1 MHWIGHLSAGAEV
14 RRGGAPGHRRG
25 GHPARGRQHR
35 EPASGR
41 YGQRQDHRNRRGHRR
56 GSRRRAGA
64 EAVGG
69 GCGQRPGR
77 GTRQRHGGRGA
88 RHRRL
93 RERGSDPAG
102 ALANG
107 TVDVVLGIDDSA
119 SDGDFWRSASYL
131 PTGIAL
137 FALSPDA
144 GIPTQDSG
152 ATFAAQVSSK
162 SAWAVSNGFGESSL
176 TPTDSLKEA
185 FEALDVSNGF
195 GESSLT
201 PTDSLKEAFEAL
213 EAGSVQYVAADAVI
227 GLYAAHGQGLALEAG
242 SVQYVAADAVI
253 GLYAAHGQ
261 GLDVSIV
268 AMLMSPTG
276 YCMGVS
282 NENVD
287 LQTAAGDVLARL
299 VSDGTINVIERKWLG
314 TTVALGDLTV
324 VSDLT
329 ASAADAATGS
339 DNEDAGDT
347 GDTGDTGSSDSG
359 DTGSEDTGSGD
370 SSDGS
375 DESGDTGSGDDSGS
389 EDSGD
394 AGDSGSSGDEDAAE

>member
-1 MHWIGHLSAGAEV
+1 MRKRSFVAVAFAALLAVGLFGLAGCTGSGTYQPELKSAEV
-14 RRGGAPGHRRG
+14 APPVIGEEGTLRVG
-25 GHPARGRQHR
+25 VNTENPPLAGMG
-35 EPASGR
+35 SGKII
-41 YGQRQDHRNRRGHRR
+41 GIDVDI
-56 GSRRRAGA
+56 AA
-64 EAVGG
+64 
-69 GCGQRPGR
+69 
-77 GTRQRHGGRGA
+77 
-88 RHRRL
+88 
-93 RERGSDPAG
+93 
-102 ALANG
+102 ALADELG
-107 TVDVVLGIDDSA
+107 LKLSVVDVVLGIDDSA

-185 FEALDVSNGF
+185 FE
-195 GESSLT
+195 
-201 PTDSLKEAFEAL
+201 
-213 EAGSVQYVAADAVI
+213 
-227 GLYAAHGQGLALEAG
+227 ALEAG

-329 ASAADAATGS
+329 ASAADAVTGS
-339 DNEDAGDT
+339 DSEDT
-347 GDTGDTGSSDSG
+347 GDSGDTGSSDSG

-394 AGDSGSSGDEDAAE
+394 AGDSGSSGEEDATE

>member
-1 MHWIGHLSAGAEV
+1 MRKRSFVAVAFAALLAVGLFGLAGCTGSGTYQPELKSAEV
-14 RRGGAPGHRRG
+14 APPVIGEEGTLRVG
-25 GHPARGRQHR
+25 VNTENPPLAGMG
-35 EPASGR
+35 SGKII
-41 YGQRQDHRNRRGHRR
+41 GIDVDIAAALADELGLKL
-56 GSRRRAGA
+56 S
-64 EAVGG
+64 VVDV
-69 GCGQRPGR
+69 
-77 GTRQRHGGRGA
+77 
-88 RHRRL
+88 
-93 RERGSDPAG
+93 GSDPAG
-102 ALANG
+102 
-107 TVDVVLGIDDSA
+107 VLGIDDSA

-162 SAWAVSNGFGESSL
+162 SAWAVSNGFGESGL

-185 FEALDVSNGF
+185 FE
-195 GESSLT
+195 
-201 PTDSLKEAFEAL
+201 
-213 EAGSVQYVAADAVI
+213 
-227 GLYAAHGQGLALEAG
+227 ALEAG

-287 LQTAAGDVLARL
+287 LQTAAGDVLACL

-329 ASAADAATGS
+329 VSAADAATGS
-339 DNEDAGDT
+339 DSEDT
-347 GDTGDTGSSDSG
+347 GDSGDTGSSDSG
-359 DTGSEDTGSGD
+359 DSGDTGSEDAGSGD

-375 DESGDTGSGDDSGS
+375 DESSDTGSGDDSGS

-394 AGDSGSSGDEDAAE
+394 AGDSGSSGEEDATE

>member
-1 MHWIGHLSAGAEV
+1 M
-14 RRGGAPGHRRG
+14 
-25 GHPARGRQHR
+25 
-35 EPASGR
+35 
-41 YGQRQDHRNRRGHRR
+41 
-56 GSRRRAGA
+56 
-64 EAVGG
+64 
-69 GCGQRPGR
+69 
-77 GTRQRHGGRGA
+77 
-88 RHRRL
+88 
-93 RERGSDPAG
+93 
-102 ALANG
+102 
-107 TVDVVLGIDDSA
+107 
-119 SDGDFWRSASYL
+119 
-131 PTGIAL
+131 
-137 FALSPDA
+137 
-144 GIPTQDSG
+144 
-152 ATFAAQVSSK
+152 
-162 SAWAVSNGFGESSL
+162 
-176 TPTDSLKEA
+176 
-185 FEALDVSNGF
+185 
-195 GESSLT
+195 
-201 PTDSLKEAFEAL
+201 
-213 EAGSVQYVAADAVI
+213 
-227 GLYAAHGQGLALEAG
+227 
-242 SVQYVAADAVI
+242 QYVAADAVI

-339 DNEDAGDT
+339 DSEDT
-347 GDTGDTGSSDSG
+347 GDSGDTGSSDSG

-394 AGDSGSSGDEDAAE
+394 AGDSGSSGDEDATE